1 MKTSLEI
8 LLKPVLTEKLTGQE
22 ELLNRYGFL
31 VDRTANKIQIR
42 KAIEDMYGVT
52 VESVNTMRYA
62 GKNKSRFTKAGVI
75 AGKANAFKKAIV
87 TIKKGEKIDFYS
99 NI

>member
-8 LLKPVLTEKLTGQE
+8 LIKPINTEKLTNAE
-22 ELLNRYGFL
+22 KLNRYGFK
-31 VDRTANKIQIR
+31 VERTANKVQIR
-42 KAIEDMYGVT
+42 KAVEEMYGVT

-75 AGKANAFKKAIV
+75 AGKTNAYKKAVV
-87 TIKKGEKIDFYS
+87 TVAKGDKIDFYS